1 MSWDDIPGW
10 SGFLEIYDLAVDEA
24 QQEGGVIVELG
35 VAFGRSLAYLS
46 RRVIDS
52 GKKIKIYGVDPWWD
66 DWWMLPD
73 QYPTD
78 LGGRPSWGGEY
89 SQWARDQGGPF
100 SAFLK
105 CMATHAPE
113 ELERVNVLRCSSA
126 DAARMIGP
134 CDLVMID
141 ANHNYESVA
150 QDIALW
156 KPHIKVGKI
165 LAGDDYS
172 ERDFPGTVRAVKE
185 AFSQVT
191 VNGTTWAVRLGQ
203 PLQSCGQR
211 VPEGFEK

>member
-24 QQEGGVIVELG
+24 PQEGGVIVELG

-66 DWWMLPD
+66 DWWILPD

-105 CMATHAPE
+105 CMATHAP
-113 ELERVNVLRCSSA
+113 
-126 DAARMIGP
+126 
-134 CDLVMID
+134 
-141 ANHNYESVA
+141 
-150 QDIALW
+150 
-156 KPHIKVGKI
+156 
-165 LAGDDYS
+165 
-172 ERDFPGTVRAVKE
+172 
-185 AFSQVT
+185 
-191 VNGTTWAVRLGQ
+191 
-203 PLQSCGQR
+203 
-211 VPEGFEK
+211 